1 MELHMVWTPQSLAE
15 ALQHSPGLNID
26 IKNDDQA
33 LIIKMNDFGDLMLNI
48 LFTSRQI
55 IIETVICPVNSIQYQ
70 DKFNVFILRNQKL
83 LPLSSVGIS
92 RVQQEEYYVAFGALS
107 LNSSLA
113 DVILEMT
120 TLADNA
126 LDLAE
131 ITEEYTHE

>member
-1 MELHMVWTPQSLAE
+1 MVWTPQSLAE